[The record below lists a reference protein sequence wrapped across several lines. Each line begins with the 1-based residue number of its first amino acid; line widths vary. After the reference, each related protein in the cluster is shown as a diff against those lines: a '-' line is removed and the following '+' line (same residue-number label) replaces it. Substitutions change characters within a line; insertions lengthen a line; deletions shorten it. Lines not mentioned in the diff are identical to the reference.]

1 MEGERTVNASENSGG
16 DEGLVI
22 DRPAKYVMRLR
33 MNRPRVLNALSVAV
47 REGMLSVLREIED
60 DPSATKVVIFTGTGD
75 FFCSGGDVNEFKGF
89 LGPRPVDGYR
99 AQMRFQDVAQ
109 LFLQIPCPV
118 IASVNGHAHG
128 GGTAVAMMSDLR
140 IASEDASF
148 RVGQVARALV
158 PDVGLTWIL
167 PRLVGT
173 ARALEMML
181 LNEEVSATEAARW
194 GFVNRVV
201 PAVEL
206 EAETMAMAQK
216 LAESSRT
223 SLEWIKRTTYLNLEQ
238 SMDSGMK
245 LEAMSQAL
253 MSATDDFDVGIVAFK
268 EKRAARFG

>member
-1 MEGERTVNASENSGG
+1 MADNNNSGE
-16 DEGLVI
+16 EGLRI
-22 DRPAKYVMRLR
+22 DRPGKYILRLTL
-33 MNRPRVLNALSVAV
+33 NRPRVLNALSVEV
-47 REGMLSVLREIED
+47 REGLLQVLREIDD

-75 FFCSGGDVNEFKGF
+75 FFCSGGDVREFEGF

-99 AQMRFQDVAQ
+99 AQMRFQDMAQ

-118 IASVNGHAHG
+118 IAAVNGNAYG

-140 IASEDASF
+140 IASDRASF
-148 RVGQVARALV
+148 KVGQVARALV

-181 LNEEVSATEAARW
+181 LNEEVSAAEAANW

-201 PAVEL
+201 PHAEFD
-206 EAETMAMAQK
+206 EATMAMATK

-223 SLEWIKRTTYLNLEQ
+223 SLEWIKRTTYMNLEQ
-238 SMDSGMK
+238 GMDSGMK

-253 MSATDDFDVGIVAFK
+253 LSATDDFDAGIAAFRD
-268 EKRAARFG
+268 KRPAAFG

>member
-1 MEGERTVNASENSGG
+1 MTTSKAPGN

-22 DRPAKYVMRLR
+22 DRPAKYVLRLR
-33 MNRPRVLNALSVAV
+33 MNRPRVLNALSVSV
-47 REGMLSVLREIED
+47 REGLLSILRELED
-60 DPSATKVVIFTGTGD
+60 DPSATKVVIFTGTD
-75 FFCSGGDVNEFKGF
+75 DYFCSGGDVNEFKGF
-89 LGPRPVDGYR
+89 LGPRPVDAYR

-118 IASVNGHAHG
+118 IASINGNAHG

-140 IASEDASF
+140 VASDRASF

-181 LNEEVSATEAARW
+181 LNEEVSAEEAARW

-201 PAVEL
+201 PHEEL
-206 EAETMAMAQK
+206 EAETMAMALK
-216 LAESSRT
+216 LAASSRT
-223 SLEWIKRTTYLNLEQ
+223 ALEWIKRTTYLNLEQ
-238 SMDSGMK
+238 GMDSGMK

-253 MSATDDFDVGIVAFK
+253 ASATDDFDAGIVAFQ
-268 EKRAARFG
+268 EKRAADFS